1 MDIDKAIIIK
11 KLGNG
16 MAGTVYLVNIRKK
29 MYALKIEKIADK
41 FIHKKD
47 MKKDVTSREWREID
61 FSLNFA
67 NEYPDQFITLYK
79 YDIIKDC
86 KHVQEFTNNLKT
98 FPIYVQNIFTEKNNS
113 NYCIRKV
120 FSLIDN
126 ILKDVIDT
134 FTIPQFY
141 SMMAQVTYIIHL
153 MRENGYT
160 HNDLH
165 SSNIGVVKT
174 NKKYLTIL
182 NNKIPLLGY
191 QYKAIDYGMVLN
203 KKYKMDKVE
212 KEMFNDSNINEINRL
227 LKKVVTF
234 EKNDKIKKLFTSEKE
249 GNWFNKFMKSDDYF
263 LVKDYGVNNEDRF
276 LIYQILFPDNA
287 QKMFFG
293 KEYSI
298 TYKPIMRINLVDIL
312 YFFNNKL
319 NLPNIIKYCAIRLKQ

>member
-1 MDIDKAIIIK
+1 MDINKATIIK

-16 MAGTVYLVNIRKK
+16 MAGIIYLVNLGKK
-29 MYALKIEKIADK
+29 EYALKIEKIAEK
-41 FIHKKD
+41 FVNKKNL
-47 MKKDVTSREWREID
+47 TSREWREID

-67 NEYPDQFITLYK
+67 NNYPDQFIKLYK
-79 YDIIKDC
+79 YDIINDC
-86 KHVQEFTNNLKT
+86 KHVQEFPNNLNNY
-98 FPIYVQNIFTEKNNS
+98 PIYVQNIFNEKNKS

-120 FSLIDN
+120 YSLIDT
-126 ILKDVIDT
+126 ILKDVIDS
-134 FTIPQFY
+134 FTISQFY

-165 SSNIGVVKT
+165 SQNIGVIKT
-174 NKKYLTIL
+174 NKKYLSIL

-212 KEMFNDSNINEINRL
+212 KEMHNDSNINEINRL

-249 GNWFNKFMKSDDYF
+249 GNWFNKFLKSDDYF
-263 LVKDYGVNNEDRF
+263 LVEEFGINDDDRF

-293 KEYSI
+293 KDYTI
-298 TYKPIMRINLVDIL
+298 TYKPVMRIDLIDIL

-319 NLPNIIKYCAIRLKQ
+319 DLPKIIKYCAIRLKQ